1 MVSTQ
6 IFRRRIR
13 SVQGTAKICKAMEMI
28 ATAKMRRA
36 QEQAIAGRPY
46 AEEISKV
53 VSDLAVEAQAG
64 GKVHHLL
71 QKREIQKIAIVH
83 MTTDRGLCGGL
94 NANQNRLVA
103 SFILEQTMPVT
114 LVTIGRKGRTFA
126 RSAQRDLR
134 AEFTGIS
141 DRPSLLETL
150 PISRV
155 VIDDYSSG
163 GVDLVYLA
171 YPRFITT
178 MIQRPTMEVLLPI
191 EPAMLPRVQ
200 VSEYIYEPDSSAV
213 LGELLPRYV
222 EMKVY
227 HAILELVASE
237 QSARMVAM
245 RNASDNAKEL
255 IEDLTLA
262 LHKVRQE
269 IITKEICDISG
280 GAEALA

>member
-6 IFRRRIR
+6 ILRRRIH

-53 VSDLAVEAQAG
+53 VSDLAVEAQAS
-64 GKVHHLL
+64 GKVHPLL
-71 QKREIQKIAIVH
+71 QKREIQKIAIIH

-94 NANQNRLVA
+94 NDNQNRLVA

-155 VIDDYSSG
+155 VIDDYSNG

-178 MIQRPTMEVLLPI
+178 MVQRPTMEVLLPM
-191 EPAMLPRVQ
+191 EPAVLPRAQ
-200 VSEYIYEPDSSAV
+200 VAEYIYEPDPSAV

-255 IEDLTLA
+255 IGDLTLA
-262 LHKVRQE
+262 LNKVRQE
-269 IITKEICDISG
+269 MITKEICDISG

>member
-1 MVSTQ
+1 
-6 IFRRRIR
+6 
-13 SVQGTAKICKAMEMI
+13 MEMI

-53 VSDLAVEAQAG
+53 VSDLAVEAQAS
-64 GKVHHLL
+64 GKVHPLL
-71 QKREIQKIAIVH
+71 QKREVQKVAIVH

-103 SFILEQTMPVT
+103 SFILEQTVPVT
-114 LVTIGRKGRTFA
+114 LVTTGRKGRTFA

-134 AEFTGIS
+134 AEFMGIS

-155 VIDDYSSG
+155 VIDDYSNG

-178 MIQRPTMEVLLPI
+178 MIQRPAMEVLLPI
-191 EPAMLPRVQ
+191 EPAVLPRVQ
-200 VSEYIYEPDSSAV
+200 VAEYIYEPDPSAV